1 MEGLNGPISLSELP
15 TLFENDI
22 VSRVR
27 AHEPS
32 VELKF
37 LPCKPR
43 GYFSAHSSAGFAA
56 TDDVPHNP
64 RR

>member
-22 VSRVR
+22 VSSVR

-37 LPCKPR
+37 LPCEPR
-43 GYFSAHSSAGFAA
+43 GYFSAHSSAGYAV
-56 TDDVPHNP
+56 TGDVPHNP
-64 RR
+64 LR